1 MLSSKIFLTP
11 PLMNPVDLS
20 NCLFS
25 DDFCGGRWRV
35 SLITFHHQYFIL
47 NFVVYLLTLYP
58 GFPVSGS
65 RSDSLST
72 GVSLNVKDEK
82 LFNLLRLED
91 LVDESG
97 ARLLLGTLNI
107 IDCWNKTARM

>member
-1 MLSSKIFLTP
+1 MASELNNVSS
-11 PLMNPVDLS
+11 S
-20 NCLFS
+20 
-25 DDFCGGRWRV
+25 
-35 SLITFHHQYFIL
+35 IL
-47 NFVVYLLTLYP
+47 YTGLCSCCFLLTLYP
-58 GFPVSGS
+58 GFAVSGS

-97 ARLLLGTLNI
+97 ARLLLGTLNN
-107 IDCWNKTARM
+107 IDC